1 MTMRPRSIIQNASR
15 RFPSLTSACLVAA
28 LFVLGGCSSAVDE
41 VSAVLEETVEA
52 SEVSTPLAEV
62 SPPAAPGEVR
72 LRVLFLGDTGGHR
85 PAERAKQLIPV
96 MIDRGIHITYTE
108 DVARA
113 LTRETLDRYDALLLY
128 ANIDTITDSEAE
140 ALLGYVAAGGG
151 FVPIH
156 SASYCFRNNAD
167 VVALIGGQFMR
178 HGAEVFRTRIAEPE
192 HPVMQ
197 GMEPIESWDETYE
210 HRLHNEEDRIVLS
223 YREEEPYTWV
233 RTHGQ
238 GRVFYTA
245 WGHDHRTW
253 GHPGFQDLIE
263 RGIRWS
269 AGQDVQLE
277 LAAREISRPFEYIE
291 QRVVYYP
298 PGQSSRGDGEWNQ
311 MQKALSPEASMERI
325 IVPGGFELQLFASEP
340 DIRKPITM
348 AFDERGRLWVAETID
363 YPNELRPAGQGRDRL
378 TVLEDTTGDGKADT
392 FTVFAENLSIPTG
405 IAFANGGVIV
415 YHAPDTLFLK
425 DTTGDGKADL
435 KEVLFTGWGSRD
447 THAQA
452 SNLRYGLDNWYW
464 GAIGYSGFNG
474 TVGGNDQRFSSG
486 FHRFRAD
493 GSALEF
499 QRSTN
504 NNTWGLGWSEDGLV
518 FGSTANNVPSVFIP
532 FPNRYY
538 DTVSGLNPPVL
549 PFLARTSRFLP
560 IRDKI
565 RQVDV
570 HGGYTAAAGHA
581 LYTARTWPR
590 EYWNRISFVA
600 GPTGHLLGEFVL
612 TPAGAGFRAENATN
626 LMVSDDEWSSPIM
639 AEVGPDGHLW
649 VIDWYNYII
658 QHNPTPAG
666 HQTGAGNAYM
676 TDLRDKRH
684 GRIYRV
690 VYTGAEPTEPFSL
703 HGAGV
708 EKLVAT
714 LSHPNMLWRLH
725 AQRLLVERGQTD
737 VVPALLQVLT
747 NQDVD
752 EVGLNVGGIHALWSL
767 HGLGSLS
774 GSDARALA
782 AATAALG
789 HPSPAVRRN
798 AAAVLPRTSQTGR
811 ALLASRVLEDD
822 NAQVRLSALLALSE
836 VPSSRAVGEAIY
848 RVYDQPQ
855 NRGDRILEDAL
866 IIAITPHQHGFLA
879 AAQAAGRLSV
889 AATEEGQALNLVGNP
904 SIDQLTDG
912 RAVGWGTVNHGGR
925 ADFQV
930 VPEGRTGGNALR
942 ISSTSGADSSFSTE
956 VAVKP
961 DTRYQLSGWV
971 KTEGVAGAAG
981 ALFNIHGL
989 GRAEG
994 ATPGLQGT
1002 RDWQRVEKTFD
1013 SGNRNRVTINALF
1026 GGWGTSTGTA
1036 WFDDIALIELGGSA
1050 EADRVLEFIEQN
1062 AGGLGGE
1069 LAAAAPPGF
1078 ADARLVELGV
1088 IPDLMRYDQE
1098 ELTVSAGE
1106 KIKLV
1111 FSNPDHMPHNL
1122 LFLAAGTLDKVGALA
1137 DRMIADPEAAAKEY
1151 VPDSP
1156 DVWAFTPVIN
1166 PDETYELY
1174 FTAPSV
1180 PGRYP
1185 FVCTFPG
1192 HWRMMNGILVVE

>member
-1 MTMRPRSIIQNASR
+1 MCLRSFLRPTGRLLPKCVLASVVGT
-15 RFPSLTSACLVAA
+15 LLLLV
-28 LFVLGGCSSAVDE
+28 GCSPAVDE
-41 VSAVLEETVEA
+41 AA
-52 SEVSTPLAEV
+52 TPLSESVHAHGAP
-62 SPPAAPGEVR
+62 SPEMEAMPPPAPGETR
-72 LRVLFLGDTGGHR
+72 LRVLFLGDNGGHR

-96 MIDRGIHITYTE
+96 MLDRGIHITYTE

-113 LTRETLDRYDALLLY
+113 LTRETLDRYDALLLF
-128 ANIDTITDSEAE
+128 ANIDTITDPQAA
-140 ALLGYVAAGGG
+140 ALLSYVADGGG

-156 SASYCFRNNAD
+156 SASYCFRNNAE

-178 HGAEVFRTRIAEPE
+178 HGDGVFRTRIAEPE
-192 HPVMQ
+192 HPIMQ

-210 HRLHNEEDRIVLS
+210 HRLHNEENRIVLS

-233 RTHGQ
+233 RTHGE

-269 AGQDVQLE
+269 AGQDVPLE

-311 MQKALSPEASMERI
+311 MQKPLSPEESMERI

-405 IAFANGGVIV
+405 IAFARGGVIV

-474 TVGGNDQRFSSG
+474 TVGGKEIRFSSG
-486 FHRFRAD
+486 LHRFRGD
-493 GSALEF
+493 GSELEF

-518 FGSTANNVPSVFIP
+518 FGSTANNVPSVLMP

-538 DTVSGLNPPVL
+538 DTVGNLNPPVL
-549 PFLARTSRFLP
+549 PSLASTSRFLP

-666 HQTGAGNAYM
+666 HQTGAGNAYI

-690 VYTGAEPTEPFSL
+690 VYTGAEATEPFSL
-703 HGAGV
+703 HGASLD
-708 EKLVAT
+708 KLVAT

-737 VVPALLQVLT
+737 VVPALLRVLA
-747 NQDVD
+747 QQEVD
-752 EVGLNVGGIHALWSL
+752 EIGLNVGAIHALWTL
-767 HGLGSLS
+767 HGLGSLN
-774 GSDARALA
+774 GSEAQVLA
-782 AATAALG
+782 AVTAALE
-789 HPSPAVRRN
+789 HPSPGVRRN
-798 AAAVLPRTSQTGR
+798 AAAVLPRTNQTAR
-811 ALLASRVLEDD
+811 ALLAARLLEDD
-822 NAQVRLSALLALSE
+822 HAQVRLAALLALAE
-836 VPSSRAVGEAIY
+836 VPPSRAVGEAVY
-848 RVYDQPQ
+848 RVYDQPA
-855 NRGDRILEDAL
+855 NRGDRIIEDAL
-866 IIAITPHQHGFLA
+866 IIAIIPHQHGFLA
-879 AAQAAGRLSV
+879 AAQAEGRLGLPAEEEVDRPNLVTNPSLDQLI
-889 AATEEGQALNLVGNP
+889 EGQA
-904 SIDQLTDG
+904 
-912 RAVGWGTVNHGGR
+912 VGWSTRNYGGR
-925 ADFQV
+925 ADFQL
-930 VPEGRTGGNALR
+930 VPEGRRGGHALR
-942 ISSTSGADSSFSTE
+942 ISSTAGADASFYTE
-956 VAVKP
+956 VAVQPHTLYK
-961 DTRYQLSGWV
+961 LSGWV
-971 KTEGVAGAAG
+971 KTEEVAGAAG
-981 ALFNIHGL
+981 GLFNIHGL

-994 ATPGLQGT
+994 ATTGVRGT
-1002 RDWQRVEKTFD
+1002 HDWQQIEKTFD
-1013 SGNRNRVTINALF
+1013 SGHRTQVVINALF

-1036 WFDDIALIELGGSA
+1036 WFDDISLVEMGSA
-1050 EADRVLEFIEQN
+1050 AAVDRVLEFVQQYVN
-1062 AGGLGGE
+1062 GVDGDP
-1069 LAAAAPPGF
+1069 AAAVPPGF
-1078 ADARLVELGV
+1078 ADAEVIELGV
-1088 IPDLMRYDQE
+1088 IPDLMRYDKE
-1098 ELTVSAGE
+1098 ELTVTAGQ
-1106 KIKLV
+1106 KVRLV

-1122 LFLAAGTLDKVGALA
+1122 LFLEIGTLEKVGALA
-1137 DRMIADPEAAAKEY
+1137 DQMLADPQAAAKDY

-1156 DVWAFTPVIN
+1156 DVWASTPVIN

-1174 FTAPSV
+1174 FTAPTA

-1192 HWRMMNGILVVE
+1192 HWRMMNGVMIVR